1 MSLQTSSIF
10 ALIIMIAGFIG
21 LKVISNKQQTLKN
34 ANLYAI
40 LDLLVIF
47 VCAGTLIWNEFL
59 YDLVVDKASLAKERQ
74 INSFKVQGYGVA
86 DYINSKGISKDG
98 ILLISTA
105 AISDEEVEGFK
116 SGMSAAGI
124 SGPFEVTKIGK
135 ELAMPGPG
143 GPGGPGGPVMVTFTD
158 KDIKNAMKG
167 KKDGVVIN
175 LAGIPSNMMGVSVT
189 RANKALDMNKDCP
202 VIFAGQGTFP
212 SPTLTNLVACEFID
226 AAVYYVQ
233 MPDSRESISGDPKSE
248 FPKFFAIA
256 DKTNPMVDKISEK

>member
-40 LDLLVIF
+40 LDLVVIF

-59 YDLVVDKASLAKERQ
+59 YDLVVDRASLAKERQ

-98 ILLISTA
+98 ILLIATA
-105 AISDEEVEGFK
+105 AVSDDEVESFK

-135 ELAMPGPG
+135 ELSMPGPG
-143 GPGGPGGPVMVTFTD
+143 MAPADGPVMVTFSD

-167 KKDGVVIN
+167 KKSGVVIN
-175 LAGIPSNMMGVSVT
+175 LAGLPANMAMMPVT
-189 RANKALDMNKDCP
+189 RANKAMDLNKDCP
-202 VIFAGQGTFP
+202 VIFAGHGSFP
-212 SPTLTNLVACEFID
+212 SQALSSLVACEFID
-226 AAVYYVQ
+226 AAVYAVQYV
-233 MPDSRESISGDPKSE
+233 DSRESMSGDPKSE